1 MQGEIVIKD
10 KDGNEIGRASASH
23 FPLIA
28 ECETF
33 IGERRFIIHFSY
45 MDDPERH
52 GWKDRGKVKGIVMMK
67 APTVL

>member
-1 MQGEIVIKD
+1 MQGDVILKD
-10 KDGNEIGRASASH
+10 KDGNELAKVSTSH

-33 IGERRFIIHFSY
+33 IGGKRFVIHFSY
-45 MDDPERH
+45 MDDPNRH